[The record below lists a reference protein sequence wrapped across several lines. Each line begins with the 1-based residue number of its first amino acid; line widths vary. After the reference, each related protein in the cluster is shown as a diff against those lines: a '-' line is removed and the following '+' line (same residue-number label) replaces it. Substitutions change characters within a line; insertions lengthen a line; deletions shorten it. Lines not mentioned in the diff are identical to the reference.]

1 MSAIIETERLRLR
14 CYVREDA
21 AALFDVFADPYARR
35 FYPQMADMAA
45 ADDWISWNLRVYEAF
60 GFGLWV
66 IEPKDDPRL
75 IGDCGLTYQ
84 DVEGRELLEIG
95 YHTHAAERGKGYA
108 TEAARAVL
116 AYALDRLDAD
126 FVCSKVHPANTAS
139 CAVAARVHDHRRDY
153 LKDGERR
160 LLYYTERPAQA
171 AGLPAG

>member
-1 MSAIIETERLRLR
+1 MTAIIETERLRLLR
-14 CYVREDA
+14 YIREDA
-21 AALFDVFADPYARR
+21 EALYGVFADPYARR
-35 FYPQMADMAA
+35 FYPQMEDRTKV
-45 ADDWISWNLRVYEAF
+45 DDWIAWNLRNYEAF

-84 DVEGRELLEIG
+84 DVEGKELPEIG
-95 YHTHAAERGKGYA
+95 WHTHAAERGKGYA

-116 AYALDRLDAD
+116 TYALKDLGFD

-139 CAVAARVHDHRRDY
+139 CTVAGRVHDHRSDY

-160 LLYYTERPAQA
+160 LLYYTERPAPN

>member
-35 FYPQMADMAA
+35 FYPQMADPAA
-45 ADDWISWNLRVYEAF
+45 VEDWISWNLRVYEAF

-66 IEPKDDPRL
+66 VEPKDAPRL

-95 YHTHAAERGKGYA
+95 YHTHAAARGRGYA

-116 AYALDRLDAD
+116 TYALETLGAD

-139 CAVAARVHDHRRDY
+139 RAVAGRIHAHHRDY
-153 LKDGERR
+153 LKAGERR

>member
-1 MSAIIETERLRLR
+1 MTTIIETERLRLR

-21 AALFDVFADPYARR
+21 EALYGVFADPYARR
-35 FYPQMADMAA
+35 FYPQMADRAEI
-45 ADDWISWNLRVYEAF
+45 DDWISWNLKVYEAF

-108 TEAARAVL
+108 TEAARAVRD
-116 AYALDRLDAD
+116 YALGELGSG

-139 CAVAARVHDHRRDY
+139 RAVAGRIHDHRRDY
-153 LKDGERR
+153 LRDGERR
-160 LLYYTERPAQA
+160 LLYYTERPAPE

>member
-21 AALFDVFADPYARR
+21 AALFDVFADPDARR
-35 FYPQMADMAA
+35 FYPQMADPAA
-45 ADDWISWNLRVYEAF
+45 IDDWISWNLRVYEAF

-66 IEPKDDPRL
+66 VEPKDAPRL

-116 AYALDRLDAD
+116 SYALDTLGAD

-139 CAVAARVHDHRRDY
+139 RTVAGRIHRHRRDY

-160 LLYYTERPAQA
+160 LLFYTERPAPS
-171 AGLPAG
+171 GP